1 MALLLKRHFSNSLA
15 YYSLKKNYK
24 ENPSAVINPS
34 QVTIFSAPCH
44 LDCTFYPYACHKNDT
59 NLYLKCPRKLHVL
72 SGASLGGRA
81 TANVLLNDTDHLLFF
96 FLSFSIPAAS
106 CVTCSPHDV
115 LSKSNEAEWP
125 QTQVSKTPRT
135 NQLSLFLSWK
145 PEAFC
150 HTVHS
155 NDCLTFPDLSPL
167 SDLAAVSPPIL
178 RKTCPLSGYAPSTQ
192 FPSVELVS
200 GAAWRQQ
207 FKCHH
212 LYCSTHGC
220 AAPS

>member
-106 CVTCSPHDV
+106 CHMFPTWCTVQEQWGRVTTDSSFQNSKDKPTLPFSQLETWGI
-115 LSKSNEAEWP
+115 LS
-125 QTQVSKTPRT
+125 
-135 NQLSLFLSWK
+135 
-145 PEAFC
+145 
-150 HTVHS
+150 H
-155 NDCLTFPDLSPL
+155 
-167 SDLAAVSPPIL
+167 
-178 RKTCPLSGYAPSTQ
+178 
-192 FPSVELVS
+192 
-200 GAAWRQQ
+200 
-207 FKCHH
+207 
-212 LYCSTHGC
+212 C
-220 AAPS
+220 AQ

>member
-96 FLSFSIPAAS
+96 FCHFPS
-106 CVTCSPHDV
+106 
-115 LSKSNEAEWP
+115 
-125 QTQVSKTPRT
+125 
-135 NQLSLFLSWK
+135 QLQ
-145 PEAFC
+145 
-150 HTVHS
+150 
-155 NDCLTFPDLSPL
+155 
-167 SDLAAVSPPIL
+167 AVSHVPHMMYCPRAMRPSDHRLKFPKLQGQTNSPFFSAGNL
-178 RKTCPLSGYAPSTQ
+178 RHFVTLCT
-192 FPSVELVS
+192 VMTV
-200 GAAWRQQ
+200 
-207 FKCHH
+207 
-212 LYCSTHGC
+212 
-220 AAPS
+220 